1 MASPSLANSE
11 NHPCRPAFA
20 KNLGQFSTKFP
31 QALSPALSV
40 LSSTAPSVSPL
51 LLTSW
56 RGHVSFAARCGFGTH
71 HAPRPMALAQCLSHL
86 PARWAVRPRGNS
98 VHLSHR
104 QLASH
109 IQCAVYGS
117 AVLRARGRAFQYPSF
132 CRDLLGKTGADKGRG
147 MPFADPV
154 DPQPATGVSV
164 LESSLLHLSSLT
176 NLRRYRHVGAPLQP
190 NIRERK
196 LRPTKTN
203 AEHYPL

>member
-1 MASPSLANSE
+1 MCPG
-11 NHPCRPAFA
+11 R
-20 KNLGQFSTKFP
+20 NLN
-31 QALSPALSV
+31 ALVFRLPTLPTLS
-40 LSSTAPSVSPL
+40 
-51 LLTSW
+51 
-56 RGHVSFAARCGFGTH
+56 
-71 HAPRPMALAQCLSHL
+71 
-86 PARWAVRPRGNS
+86 
-98 VHLSHR
+98 
-104 QLASH
+104 
-109 IQCAVYGS
+109 
-117 AVLRARGRAFQYPSF
+117 GRAFQYPSF

-203 AEHYPL
+203 AEHYYFLRKWLLHSGMLVPHGVWDPECPVLHNHRLTLTVV